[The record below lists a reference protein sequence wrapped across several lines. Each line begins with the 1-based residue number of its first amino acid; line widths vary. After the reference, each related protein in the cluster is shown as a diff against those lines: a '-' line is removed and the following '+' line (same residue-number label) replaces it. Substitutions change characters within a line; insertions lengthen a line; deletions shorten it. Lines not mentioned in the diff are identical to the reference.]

1 MADHLKNQLTFLE
14 EQGIITIITREV
26 EYESGIKECV
36 KKVKRTRKRSE
47 KKNRCLARKS
57 DGHQCPNGT
66 IGEFCGIHSRSN
78 TKANSCLQCDTV
90 HEFTWQHNGRIDQAP
105 PKWFD
110 LNLLTPTCQPCA
122 NDQPTI
128 HANDQQTIHA
138 NDQLTIHANDQETIL
153 DIVATS
159 VKEIESGK
167 VYSSPVAKSPIKQSP
182 SIADR
187 IGSLET
193 QLYSSPRTSASPN
206 VGLMARLKH
215 LEKDI
220 LGAAVVTGGKLSNR
234 VQLLEES
241 I

>member
-14 EQGIITIITREV
+14 EQGIITINAREE
-26 EYESGIKECV
+26 EYEAGIKECM

-47 KKNRCLARKS
+47 KKRRCLARKS
-57 DGHQCPNGT
+57 DGLQCPNGT

-128 HANDQQTIHA
+128 
-138 NDQLTIHANDQETIL
+138 L

-159 VKEIESGK
+159 VKEIESGE

-193 QLYSSPRTSASPN
+193 QLYSSPKTSASSN